1 MRHFIAL
8 FACSLVML
16 HASANEPPPHAAK
29 PEADAARKLAADI
42 AKPASA
48 KPVEKAE
55 KGEKTAPT
63 ADKAAA
69 DKAAALAIARA
80 ADKTVNEKA
89 AAGKE
94 EKEGKPAKDADKPGK
109 TSAAGADKAASA
121 ISAASEEDAEVDLS
135 VRIAERLAEMRAKQ
149 AARVAAAAKAKK
161 AADAR
166 RKKEAAAAAA
176 VAIVAAAPKISNH
189 WEYEGEFGPE
199 NWGRINPAWSQ
210 CGAGKRQSP
219 IDIRDGMK
227 VSLDEIDFNY
237 RYSDYTEV
245 DNGKTVQVNLAR
257 GNFMTI
263 GNQSYELVQFHFHRP
278 SEEKING
285 KGTEMVIHLEH
296 RGPGGKLA
304 IVAVLLERGKAS
316 EAIQT
321 VWNNIPL
328 EKNQQVAS
336 SEPLDPLE
344 LLPER
349 REYYTYMGSQTTPP
363 CTENVLWLVMKQPMT
378 ASPAQMALFSR
389 LYPLNARPVQES
401 EGRMVKESN

>member
-16 HASANEPPPHAAK
+16 HASANEPPAHAAK

-48 KPVEKAE
+48 RSPEKAAE
-55 KGEKTAPT
+55 KAPA

-80 ADKTVNEKA
+80 ADKTVADKA
-89 AAGKE
+89 AADKEPKGKE
-94 EKEGKPAKDADKPGK
+94 DSKALDKPGK
-109 TSAAGADKAASA
+109 TSAAADKAASA
-121 ISAASEEDAEVDLS
+121 ISAPSEEDAEVDLS

-149 AARVAAAAKAKK
+149 AARMAAAAKAKK
-161 AADAR
+161 AADAK

-176 VAIVAAAPKISNH
+176 AAVAAAAPKISNH
-189 WEYEGEFGPE
+189 WDYEGEFGPE
-199 NWGRINPAWSQ
+199 NWGKINPAWSQ

-227 VSLDEIDFNY
+227 VNLDEIDFNY
-237 RYSDYTEV
+237 RFSDYTEV
-245 DNGKTVQVNLAR
+245 DNGKTVQVNVGR

-304 IVAVLLERGKAS
+304 IVAVLLERGKAN

-328 EKNQQVAS
+328 EKNQLVS
-336 SEPLDPLE
+336 PGEPLDPME

>member
-16 HASANEPPPHAAK
+16 HASANEPPAHAAK
-29 PEADAARKLAADI
+29 PEADAAKKLAADI
-42 AKPASA
+42 ARPASAKPASA
-48 KPVEKAE
+48 KPDDKAPAAEKA
-55 KGEKTAPT
+55 AP
-63 ADKAAA
+63 AVDKAAV
-69 DKAAALAIARA
+69 LAIARA
-80 ADKTVNEKA
+80 ADKSVAPADKEKKGEQD
-89 AAGKE
+89 GK
-94 EKEGKPAKDADKPGK
+94 ADGKPGK
-109 TSAAGADKAASA
+109 TSPVTADKAASA

-161 AADAR
+161 AADAK

-176 VAIVAAAPKISNH
+176 VAAAAAAPKISHH
-189 WEYEGEFGPE
+189 WDYEGEFGPE
-199 NWGRINPAWSQ
+199 NWGKINPAWSQ
-210 CGAGKRQSP
+210 CGTGKRQSP

-227 VSLDEIDFNY
+227 VDLDEIDFNY

-245 DNGKTVQVNLAR
+245 DNGKTVQVNVGR

-304 IVAVLLERGKAS
+304 IVAVLLERGKAND
-316 EAIQT
+316 AIQT

-328 EKNQQVAS
+328 EKNQLVS
-336 SEPLDPLE
+336 PGEPLDPLE

-349 REYYTYMGSQTTPP
+349 RAYYTYMGSQTTPP

>member
-16 HASANEPPPHAAK
+16 HASANEPAHAAK
-29 PEADAARKLAADI
+29 PEADAAKKLAADI

-48 KPVEKAE
+48 RPVEKAAD
-55 KGEKTAPT
+55 KAAPA

-80 ADKTVNEKA
+80 ADKTVADKA
-89 AAGKE
+89 AADKE
-94 EKEGKPAKDADKPGK
+94 PKGEKAADKPGK
-109 TSAAGADKAASA
+109 TSAASADKAASA

-161 AADAR
+161 AADAK

-176 VAIVAAAPKISNH
+176 VAVAAAAPKISNH
-189 WEYEGEFGPE
+189 WDYEGEFGPE
-199 NWGRINPAWSQ
+199 NWGKINPAWSQ

-237 RYSDYTEV
+237 RFSDYTEV

-304 IVAVLLERGKAS
+304 IVAVLLERGSAND
-316 EAIQT
+316 AIQT

-336 SEPLDPLE
+336 GEPLDPME

-363 CTENVLWLVMKQPMT
+363 CTENVLWIVMKQPMT

-389 LYPLNARPVQES
+389 LYPLNARPLQES
-401 EGRMVKESN
+401 EGRMVKESH

>member
-16 HASANEPPPHAAK
+16 NASANEPPAHAVK
-29 PEADAARKLAADI
+29 PEADAAKKLAADI

-48 KPVEKAE
+48 KPAADKAVP
-55 KGEKTAPT
+55 A

-80 ADKTVNEKA
+80 ADKTVADKPA
-89 AAGKE
+89 ADKEPKGKE
-94 EKEGKPAKDADKPGK
+94 AADKPGK
-109 TSAAGADKAASA
+109 TSAASADKAASA

-149 AARVAAAAKAKK
+149 AARMAAAAKAKK
-161 AADAR
+161 AAEAK

-176 VAIVAAAPKISNH
+176 VAVAAAAPKISNH
-189 WEYEGEFGPE
+189 WDYEGEFGPE
-199 NWGRINPAWSQ
+199 NWGKINPAWSQ

-227 VSLDEIDFNY
+227 LNLDEIDFNY

-245 DNGKTVQVNLAR
+245 DNGKTVQVNVGR

-304 IVAVLLERGKAS
+304 IVAVLLERGKANDT
-316 EAIQT
+316 IQT

>member
-16 HASANEPPPHAAK
+16 HASANEPAHAAK
-29 PEADAARKLAADI
+29 PEADAAKKLAADI

-48 KPVEKAE
+48 KPVEKPAD
-55 KGEKTAPT
+55 KAAPA

-80 ADKTVNEKA
+80 ADKTVADKA
-89 AAGKE
+89 AADKE
-94 EKEGKPAKDADKPGK
+94 PKGEKAADKPGK
-109 TSAAGADKAASA
+109 ASVASADKAASA

-161 AADAR
+161 AADAK

-176 VAIVAAAPKISNH
+176 VAVAAAAPKISNH
-189 WEYEGEFGPE
+189 WDYEGEFGPE
-199 NWGRINPAWSQ
+199 NWGKINPAWSQ

-237 RYSDYTEV
+237 RFSDYTEV

-304 IVAVLLERGKAS
+304 IVAVLLERGSAND
-316 EAIQT
+316 AIQT

-336 SEPLDPLE
+336 GEPLDPME

-363 CTENVLWLVMKQPMT
+363 CTENVLWIVMKQPMT

-389 LYPLNARPVQES
+389 LYPLNARPLQES
-401 EGRMVKESN
+401 EGRMVKESH

>member
-1 MRHFIAL
+1 
-8 FACSLVML
+8 ML
-16 HASANEPPPHAAK
+16 HASANEPAHAAK
-29 PEADAARKLAADI
+29 PEADAAKKLAADI

-48 KPVEKAE
+48 KPAADKAAD
-55 KGEKTAPT
+55 KTADKA

-80 ADKTVNEKA
+80 ADKAVAEKA
-89 AAGKE
+89 APADKE
-94 EKEGKPAKDADKPGK
+94 EKGEKAVAKQGKA
-109 TSAAGADKAASA
+109 SAVTADKAASA
-121 ISAASEEDAEVDLS
+121 ISAQSEEDAQVDLS

-161 AADAR
+161 AAEAR
-166 RKKEAAAAAA
+166 RKKEAAAAAV
-176 VAIVAAAPKISNH
+176 VAAAAAAPKISNH
-189 WEYEGEFGPE
+189 WDYEGEFGPE
-199 NWGRINPAWSQ
+199 NWGKINPAWSQ

-227 VSLDEIDFNY
+227 VNLDEIDFNY
-237 RYSDYTEV
+237 RPSDYTEV

-304 IVAVLLERGKAS
+304 IVAVLLERGRAND
-316 EAIQT
+316 AIQT

-344 LLPER
+344 LLPDR

-401 EGRMVKESN
+401 EGRMVKESH

>member
-1 MRHFIAL
+1 MRHLLAL
-8 FACSLVML
+8 FACSIVML
-16 HASANEPPPHAAK
+16 HASANEPAHAAK
-29 PEADAARKLAADI
+29 PEADAAKKLAADI

-48 KPVEKAE
+48 KPAEKAPA
-55 KGEKTAPT
+55 GEKAAP
-63 ADKAAA
+63 AA
-69 DKAAALAIARA
+69 DKAAALAIAKA
-80 ADKTVNEKA
+80 ADKTVADKAVAEKA

-94 EKEGKPAKDADKPGK
+94 EKGEKAAEKPGK
-109 TSAAGADKAASA
+109 TSPVSADRAAAA
-121 ISAASEEDAEVDLS
+121 ISASSEEDAEIDLS

-149 AARVAAAAKAKK
+149 AARMAAAAKTKK
-161 AADAR
+161 AAEAK

-176 VAIVAAAPKISNH
+176 VAVAAAAPKISNH
-189 WEYEGEFGPE
+189 WDYDGEFGPE
-199 NWGRINPAWSQ
+199 NWGKINPAWSQ
-210 CGAGKRQSP
+210 CGTGKRQSP

-227 VSLDEIDFNY
+227 VNLDEIDFNY
-237 RYSDYTEV
+237 RYSNYTEI
-245 DNGKTVQVNLAR
+245 DNGKTVQVNVGR

-304 IVAVLLERGKAS
+304 ILAVLLERGKANDT
-316 EAIQT
+316 IQT

-328 EKNQQVAS
+328 EKQQLAS
-336 SEPLDPLE
+336 PGEPLDPLE

-363 CTENVLWLVMKQPMT
+363 CTENVLWIVMKQPMT
-378 ASPAQMALFSR
+378 VSPAQMALFSR
-389 LYPLNARPVQES
+389 LYPLNARPLQES

>member
-16 HASANEPPPHAAK
+16 HASANEPAHAAK
-29 PEADAARKLAADI
+29 PEADAAKKLAADI

-48 KPVEKAE
+48 KPAADKA
-55 KGEKTAPT
+55 GEKT

-80 ADKTVNEKA
+80 ADKAVAEKAAPADKEEKGEKA
-89 AAGKE
+89 AA
-94 EKEGKPAKDADKPGK
+94 KPGK
-109 TSAAGADKAASA
+109 TSAVTADKAASA
-121 ISAASEEDAEVDLS
+121 ISAQSEEDAEVDLS

-161 AADAR
+161 AAEAK
-166 RKKEAAAAAA
+166 RKKEAAAAAV
-176 VAIVAAAPKISNH
+176 VAAAAAAPKISNH
-189 WEYEGEFGPE
+189 WDYEGEFGPE
-199 NWGRINPAWSQ
+199 NWGKINPAWSQ

-227 VSLDEIDFNY
+227 VNLDEIDFNY
-237 RYSDYTEV
+237 RPSDYTEV

-304 IVAVLLERGKAS
+304 IVAVLLERGRAND
-316 EAIQT
+316 AIQT

-344 LLPER
+344 LLPDR

-401 EGRMVKESN
+401 EGRMVKESH

>member
-1 MRHFIAL
+1 
-8 FACSLVML
+8 ML
-16 HASANEPPPHAAK
+16 HASANEPPAHAAK

-48 KPVEKAE
+48 KPAADKAD
-55 KGEKTAPT
+55 KAAPA

-80 ADKTVNEKA
+80 ADKSVADKA
-89 AAGKE
+89 AA
-94 EKEGKPAKDADKPGK
+94 EKEPKGEKAVDKPGK
-109 TSAAGADKAASA
+109 TSASTADKAASA
-121 ISAASEEDAEVDLS
+121 ISATSEEDAEVDLS

-149 AARVAAAAKAKK
+149 AARMAAAAKAKK
-161 AADAR
+161 AAEAK

-176 VAIVAAAPKISNH
+176 VAVAAAAPKISNH
-189 WEYEGEFGPE
+189 WDYEGEFGPE
-199 NWGRINPAWSQ
+199 NWGKINPAWSQ

-304 IVAVLLERGKAS
+304 IVAVLLERGKAND
-316 EAIQT
+316 AIQT

>member
-16 HASANEPPPHAAK
+16 NASANEPPAHAVK
-29 PEADAARKLAADI
+29 PEADAAKKLAADI

-48 KPVEKAE
+48 KPAADKAVP
-55 KGEKTAPT
+55 A

-80 ADKTVNEKA
+80 ADKTVADKA
-89 AAGKE
+89 AADKEPKGKE
-94 EKEGKPAKDADKPGK
+94 AADKPGK
-109 TSAAGADKAASA
+109 TSAASADKAASA

-149 AARVAAAAKAKK
+149 TARMAAAAKAKK
-161 AADAR
+161 AAEAK

-176 VAIVAAAPKISNH
+176 VAVAAAAPKISNH
-189 WEYEGEFGPE
+189 WDYEGEFGPE
-199 NWGRINPAWSQ
+199 NWGKINPAWSQ

-227 VSLDEIDFNY
+227 LNLDEIDFNY

-245 DNGKTVQVNLAR
+245 DNGKTVQVNVGR

-304 IVAVLLERGKAS
+304 IVAVLLERGKANDT
-316 EAIQT
+316 IQT

>member
-16 HASANEPPPHAAK
+16 HASANEPPAHAAK
-29 PEADAARKLAADI
+29 PEADAAKKLAADI
-42 AKPASA
+42 ARPASAKPASA
-48 KPVEKAE
+48 KPDDKAPAAEKA
-55 KGEKTAPT
+55 AP
-63 ADKAAA
+63 AVDKAAV
-69 DKAAALAIARA
+69 LAIARA
-80 ADKTVNEKA
+80 ADKSVAPADKEKKGEQD
-89 AAGKE
+89 GK
-94 EKEGKPAKDADKPGK
+94 ADGKPGK
-109 TSAAGADKAASA
+109 TSPVTADKAASA

-161 AADAR
+161 AADAK

-176 VAIVAAAPKISNH
+176 VAAAAAAPKISHH
-189 WEYEGEFGPE
+189 WDYEGEFGPE
-199 NWGRINPAWSQ
+199 NWGKINPAWSQ

-227 VSLDEIDFNY
+227 VNLDEIDFNY
-237 RYSDYTEV
+237 RPSDYTEV
-245 DNGKTVQVNLAR
+245 DNGKTVQVNVGR

-304 IVAVLLERGKAS
+304 IVAVLLERGKAN
-316 EAIQT
+316 EAIQA

-328 EKNQQVAS
+328 EKNQLVS
-336 SEPLDPLE
+336 PGEPLDPLE

-349 REYYTYMGSQTTPP
+349 RAYYTYMGSQTTPP

>member
-16 HASANEPPPHAAK
+16 NASANEPPAHAAK
-29 PEADAARKLAADI
+29 PEADAAKKLAADI

-48 KPVEKAE
+48 KPAADKAMP
-55 KGEKTAPT
+55 A

-80 ADKTVNEKA
+80 ADKTVADKA
-89 AAGKE
+89 AADKEPKGKE
-94 EKEGKPAKDADKPGK
+94 AADKPGK
-109 TSAAGADKAASA
+109 TSAASADKAASA

-149 AARVAAAAKAKK
+149 AARMAAAAKAKK
-161 AADAR
+161 AAEAK

-176 VAIVAAAPKISNH
+176 VAVAAAAPKISNH
-189 WEYEGEFGPE
+189 WDYEGEFGPE
-199 NWGRINPAWSQ
+199 NWGKINPAWSQ

-227 VSLDEIDFNY
+227 LNLDEIDFNY

-245 DNGKTVQVNLAR
+245 DNGKTVQVNVGR

-304 IVAVLLERGKAS
+304 IVAVLLERGKANDT
-316 EAIQT
+316 IQT

>member
-16 HASANEPPPHAAK
+16 NASANEPPAHAVK
-29 PEADAARKLAADI
+29 PEADAAKKLAADI

-48 KPVEKAE
+48 RPAADKA
-55 KGEKTAPT
+55 APA

-80 ADKTVNEKA
+80 ADKTVADKA
-89 AAGKE
+89 AADKEPKGKE
-94 EKEGKPAKDADKPGK
+94 AADKPGK
-109 TSAAGADKAASA
+109 TSAASADKAASA

-149 AARVAAAAKAKK
+149 AARMAAAAKAKK
-161 AADAR
+161 AAEAK

-176 VAIVAAAPKISNH
+176 VAVAAAAPKISNH
-189 WEYEGEFGPE
+189 WDYEGEFGPE
-199 NWGRINPAWSQ
+199 NWGKINPAWSQ

-227 VSLDEIDFNY
+227 LNLDEIDFNY

-245 DNGKTVQVNLAR
+245 DNGKTVQVNVGR

-304 IVAVLLERGKAS
+304 IVAVLLERGKANDT
-316 EAIQT
+316 IQT

>member
-16 HASANEPPPHAAK
+16 NASANEPPAHAVK
-29 PEADAARKLAADI
+29 PEADAAKKLAADI

-48 KPVEKAE
+48 KPAADKA
-55 KGEKTAPT
+55 APA

-80 ADKTVNEKA
+80 ADKTVADKA
-89 AAGKE
+89 AAEKEPKGKE
-94 EKEGKPAKDADKPGK
+94 AADKPGK
-109 TSAAGADKAASA
+109 TSAASADKAASA

-135 VRIAERLAEMRAKQ
+135 VRIAERLAELRAKQ
-149 AARVAAAAKAKK
+149 AARMAAAAKAKK
-161 AADAR
+161 AAEAK

-176 VAIVAAAPKISNH
+176 VAVAAAAPKISNH
-189 WEYEGEFGPE
+189 WDYEGEFGPE
-199 NWGRINPAWSQ
+199 NWGKINPAWSQ

-227 VSLDEIDFNY
+227 LNLDEIDFNY

-245 DNGKTVQVNLAR
+245 DNGKTVQVNVGR

-304 IVAVLLERGKAS
+304 IVAVLLERGKANDT
-316 EAIQT
+316 IQT

>member
-16 HASANEPPPHAAK
+16 NASANEPAHAAK
-29 PEADAARKLAADI
+29 PEADAAKKLAADI

-48 KPVEKAE
+48 KPAEKAPAD
-55 KGEKTAPT
+55 KAAPA

-80 ADKTVNEKA
+80 ADKTVADKA
-89 AAGKE
+89 TADKEPKGKE
-94 EKEGKPAKDADKPGK
+94 AADKPGK
-109 TSAAGADKAASA
+109 TSAAAADKAASA

-149 AARVAAAAKAKK
+149 AARMAAAAKAKK
-161 AADAR
+161 AADAK

-176 VAIVAAAPKISNH
+176 VAVAAAAPKISNH
-189 WEYEGEFGPE
+189 WDYEGEFGPE
-199 NWGRINPAWSQ
+199 NWGKINPAWSQ

-227 VSLDEIDFNY
+227 VNLDEIDFNY
-237 RYSDYTEV
+237 RPSDYSEV

-304 IVAVLLERGKAS
+304 IVAVLLERGKAND
-316 EAIQT
+316 AIQT

-328 EKNQQVAS
+328 EKNQQVS
-336 SEPLDPLE
+336 PGEPLDPME
-344 LLPER
+344 LLPQR